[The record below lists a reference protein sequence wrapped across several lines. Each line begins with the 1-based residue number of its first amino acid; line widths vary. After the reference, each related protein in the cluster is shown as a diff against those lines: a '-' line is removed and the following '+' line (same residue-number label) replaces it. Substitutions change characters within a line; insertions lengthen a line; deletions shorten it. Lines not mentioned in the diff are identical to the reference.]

1 MTLSEEILKR
11 NIVIRI
17 KINGVSMLPFIRTGD
32 AVIIKPFQLKEA
44 APGDI
49 VAFSDITHDNI
60 ICHRLIKKCN
70 STLIIK
76 ADNRMLGYEKVS
88 PDALLGK
95 VILIERNGTIISLE
109 TKTQRFLLSRVA
121 WMSFY
126 LSFLLVFI
134 ICFIEACR
142 NPKLA
147 PVKFIRMIKRR
158 KANSQ
163 LIAKKCQTKTI

>member
-32 AVIIKPFQLKEA
+32 TVIIKPFQLKEA

-60 ICHRLIKKCN
+60 ICHRLIKKYN
-70 STLIIK
+70 SALIIK
-76 ADNRMLGYEKVS
+76 ADNRLLGYEKVS

-95 VILIERNGTIISLE
+95 VILVERDGTIISLE
-109 TKTQRFLLSRVA
+109 TKTQRFLSPKVA
-121 WMSFY
+121 WLSFY

-134 ICFIEACR
+134 TYFIEACR

-147 PVKFIRMIKRR
+147 PVKFIRRIKRR
-158 KANSQ
+158 KTNLPLS
-163 LIAKKCQTKTI
+163 AKKCQTKII